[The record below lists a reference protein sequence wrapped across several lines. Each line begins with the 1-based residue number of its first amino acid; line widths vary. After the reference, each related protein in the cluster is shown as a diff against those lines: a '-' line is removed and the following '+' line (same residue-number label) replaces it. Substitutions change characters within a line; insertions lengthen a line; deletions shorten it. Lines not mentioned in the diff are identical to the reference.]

1 MSNDYRYELKFIL
14 EPNKM
19 FHLLEWIKFL
29 GAKEKYATRIN
40 NSIYFD
46 DSEKSAFRENLLGA
60 PQRKK
65 IRIRWYENNYKDL
78 SNLNLEIKEREGRL
92 NRKKT
97 IPLEK
102 FLPLINK
109 KPIWEINEKI
119 QKFIRDTNPENTI
132 LQQILLP
139 ELFIKYQRSYFETKD
154 SIRFTF
160 DSDIQFSN
168 TINRLSIREL
178 KPIDYGMSVME
189 IKFFPENKNRV
200 VDILRRTNLTPK
212 RHSKYL
218 VGSAILKS
226 AIYI

>member
-119 QKFIRDTNPENTI
+119 QKFIRDTNPEHTI